1 MVKHT
6 HTICRQIANE
16 LFESVYPFFEI
27 GAETVNSSWGVSLRN
42 KTYITR
48 RHLMCPMYIQGYF
61 ISFCILLIFY
71 SLYQR
76 MKQRQMVHLTI
87 NFNPSVFFCLLKCD
101 WILFQEVKKYYLFDF
116 FSIYGI
122 VLCYSYQQIKKLLDM
137 HETNETIKEERK
149 CAVCVC
155 R

>member
-48 RHLMCPMYIQGYF
+48 RHLMCPTYIQGYF

-87 NFNPSVFFCLLKCD
+87 NFNPSVFFLSSEMWLDFISGGKEV
-101 WILFQEVKKYYLFDF
+101 LFVWFFFDLWHCSMLFISTNKKIIGYEWN
-116 FSIYGI
+116 
-122 VLCYSYQQIKKLLDM
+122 KW
-137 HETNETIKEERK
+137 NN
-149 CAVCVC
+149 
-155 R
+155 